1 MKIESKNYFTGIS
14 HKIPENL
21 DDKTE
26 IDAFLLKNKGKKLIV
41 IQGLGFV
48 GSVMALVC
56 ANSKIENY
64 AVIGID
70 LPNEKSYWKIKS
82 INDGIFPIN
91 SSDKL
96 IETFYQNSRKLNNFY
111 ATFDPYC
118 FTKADVIIIDI
129 NLDVIKNGV
138 NFSNQKSYEVPLNG
152 FKNAVYS
159 IGQNCREDVL
169 ILTETTVPPGTS
181 INLIKPIIDSCLLSR
196 GMQNTK
202 YLLGHSY
209 ERVMP
214 GPNYIDSIKNF
225 YRVYAGI
232 DSRSADAVELFLK
245 TIISVEKY
253 PLTRLSN
260 TNATEL
266 SKVLENSYRAMNIA
280 FITEWSRFAE
290 EADVNL
296 FEVIDAIK
304 LRPTHSNMMY
314 PSLGVGGYCL
324 TKDSLLASW
333 SLENIFKSKYTLN
346 QSLQSLN
353 INDSMPKMAFTFLSN
368 QYFKECN
375 LELKGLKILL
385 LGVSYRSN
393 IGDTRFTPVELLFD
407 LLSNN
412 NNIIHLHDPYVN
424 YWEEKKLFIN
434 QDLQKSLNETYDI
447 LIFSTGHIEYKSKEF
462 IEILKN
468 KKNMFIFDAVG
479 LLNNYE
485 IELISIN
492 NIVKVIGR
500 GDLNK

>member
-1 MKIESKNYFTGIS
+1 
-14 HKIPENL
+14 
-21 DDKTE
+21 
-26 IDAFLLKNKGKKLIV
+26 
-41 IQGLGFV
+41 
-48 GSVMALVC
+48 
-56 ANSKIENY
+56 
-64 AVIGID
+64 
-70 LPNEKSYWKIKS
+70 
-82 INDGIFPIN
+82 
-91 SSDKL
+91 
-96 IETFYQNSRKLNNFY
+96 
-111 ATFDPYC
+111 
-118 FTKADVIIIDI
+118 
-129 NLDVIKNGV
+129 
-138 NFSNQKSYEVPLNG
+138 
-152 FKNAVYS
+152 
-159 IGQNCREDVL
+159 
-169 ILTETTVPPGTS
+169 
-181 INLIKPIIDSCLLSR
+181 
-196 GMQNTK
+196 
-202 YLLGHSY
+202 
-209 ERVMP
+209 MP

-368 QYFKECN
+368 QYFKEYN

-407 LLSNN
+407 LLINN